1 MKSRMW
7 INFSSSEAKNENWE
21 QLIRL
26 LYGKPQHIKPK
37 KGKAPA
43 FITSDTPAPTSEV
56 FAKYNSLKQALLQD
70 KKGLNHYRRDFI
82 DSCIS
87 YADDLRVRAYGEGLW
102 GNIFYFRSS
111 MLF

>member
-1 MKSRMW
+1 MW